1 MSMGSISSLILIS
14 GTTGPS
20 TADRAPL
27 MVDGGAGAA
36 TMVVEVGGAAGTA
49 PGMVERAAAGWEV
62 GLAAAMMVGMAEG
75 GCCELGGTVMLGCSA
90 PWLHTA
96 SMDTGT
102 GVAMDTW
109 ISGFGLPLQ
118 HK

>member
-1 MSMGSISSLILIS
+1 
-14 GTTGPS
+14 
-20 TADRAPL
+20 
-27 MVDGGAGAA
+27 MVHGGAGAA

-49 PGMVERAAAGWEV
+49 PGMVARAAAGWDV

-75 GCCELGGTVMLGCSA
+75 GCCELGGTVMVGCSP

-96 SMDTGT
+96 SIDTGT

-109 ISGFGLPLQ
+109 ISDFGLPLL
-118 HK
+118 HKLKKSKVK